1 MLALLGAPNTQRQG
15 ESREVDA
22 SRRNRLGQ
30 TPKDVAAAQGFGD
43 VVEALDAAA
52 ASAKA
57 RERGSGVRS
66 PLSPTRTG
74 PFTLNAVRL
83 LAGLSGFGVARD
95 SLGPRATPLCV
106 WRRCLT
112 LVLGARRPLAPP
124 AGGRA
129 AEGDA

>member
-1 MLALLGAPNTQRQG
+1 VLALLGAPNTQRQG

-57 RERGSGVRS
+57 RERGSGGCEVR
-66 PLSPTRTG
+66 TH
-74 PFTLNAVRL
+74 
-83 LAGLSGFGVARD
+83 
-95 SLGPRATPLCV
+95 PRAP
-106 WRRCLT
+106 
-112 LVLGARRPLAPP
+112 ARSL
-124 AGGRA
+124 
-129 AEGDA
+129 